1 MLVVRALFFPF
12 FMHGTYTH
20 RITCNL
26 YPDQYFQISHSAN
39 KLQCRIAPFL
49 RDAALAYLD
58 RKALLPASL
67 ETRLQSMV
75 QEIRRIGT
83 SFHQIVDRSSTYQ
96 RLTHD
101 DLRKGAQ
108 LVLMMERQV
117 TMLRAVLESL
127 PQSSHDDQ
135 IDGA

>member
-1 MLVVRALFFPF
+1 
-12 FMHGTYTH
+12 MHGTYTH

-26 YPDQYFQISHSAN
+26 YPDQYFKVSHAAN
-39 KLQCRIAPFL
+39 RCHSRVAPFL
-49 RDAALAYLD
+49 RDTALAYLD

-67 ETRLQSMV
+67 DAHLRGMV
-75 QEIRRIGT
+75 QEIRRVGT
-83 SFHQIVDRSSTYQ
+83 SFHQIAARASTYQ

-108 LVLMMERQV
+108 LVVLLERQV

-127 PQSSHDDQ
+127 PSSSEADHDDQ
-135 IDGA
+135 VDGA